1 MPKNI
6 KDFDGLAILSGDG
19 LLPVILGKFAKRKKI
34 KFIVVSFQES
44 NKKLDEFNPIYCDIS
59 KPLALINLLRSL
71 NINYLI
77 LAGSFPRLNIQG
89 SNKIKG
95 DAAFER
101 LIQENY
107 ERGDDSLLRGV
118 AKFFEGNGFHV
129 LGAHELVEDILE
141 TEQKILS
148 IKNPSNH
155 NIRDTEAASNIFKN
169 FSNLDLGQSII
180 ISSGLCF
187 GLENASGT
195 DAMIEGYINFL
206 RKESKHVGHKGG
218 IFFKASKGIQDR
230 RFDLPTIGTQTIKL
244 VSKAKLDGI
253 VVESSN
259 VIFIEKTKIIKLAD
273 SLGIFLWSR
282 SNE

>member
-6 KDFDGLAILSGDG
+6 KDIDGLAILSGDG
-19 LLPVILGKFAKRKKI
+19 LLPVILAKFSKRKKI
-34 KFIVVSFQES
+34 RFIVVSFQES
-44 NKKLDEFNPIYCDIS
+44 NKKLDQFNPIFCDVR
-59 KPLALINLLRSL
+59 KPLALINVLRSL

-95 DAAFER
+95 DSAFEG

-107 ERGDDSLLRGV
+107 ERGDDSFLRGV
-118 AKFFEGNGFHV
+118 AKFFEGNGFHI
-129 LGAHELVEDILE
+129 LGAHELAEDILE

-148 IKNPSNH
+148 IKKPSTC
-155 NIRDTEAASNIFKN
+155 NIRDTKLAFNIFKN

-206 RKESKHVGHKGG
+206 RRKSAHSRHKGG

-282 SNE
+282 SNK